1 MTECA
6 AQPYVIIVVVLG
18 GRGWQL
24 RSNLRQGFEQVRGV
38 LTGDVL
44 QPGTRKGGVITLPR
58 PGSDQLFFV
67 YTGAAGRLGGLDPR
81 AFFKR
86 TRLFERNVALLRDE
100 HKAYYQRGLS
110 SSVESFEALLNW
122 HHEYRSGLPHARR
135 VFCLGT
141 SMGAYAAIVFGYL
154 MKAEQVWAL
163 GLPTSRLDDIQAIP
177 SDRDDLAALLD
188 RPNGVTTYHLHYS
201 AGCVPDAKAVKRIA
215 ACEGVRL
222 HPHPGHHHRVLP
234 TMLER
239 GALETLLPNPQ

>member
-1 MTECA
+1 MTQCA
-6 AQPYVIIVVVLG
+6 AGRYVIIAEVLRR
-18 GRGWQL
+18 RGWVL
-24 RSNLRQGFEQVRGV
+24 RKNLRQGFERVPGV
-38 LTGDVL
+38 VTGDVL
-44 QPGTRKGGVITLPR
+44 EPGTGKGGVITVPR

-122 HHEYRSGLPHARR
+122 HHEHRSGLPHVRR

-141 SMGAYAAIVFGYL
+141 SMGAYASILFGYL
-154 MKAEQVWAL
+154 LKAEQVWAL
-163 GLPTSRLDDIQAIP
+163 GLPTSRLDDTLAIP
-177 SDRDDLAALLD
+177 SDRGDLAALLG

-201 AGCVPDAKAVKRIA
+201 KGCVEDAQAVKRIA
-215 ACEGVRL
+215 GCEGVRL
-222 HPHPGHHHRVLP
+222 HPHPGHSHRVMP

-239 GALETLLPNPQ
+239 GALETLLPTPQ